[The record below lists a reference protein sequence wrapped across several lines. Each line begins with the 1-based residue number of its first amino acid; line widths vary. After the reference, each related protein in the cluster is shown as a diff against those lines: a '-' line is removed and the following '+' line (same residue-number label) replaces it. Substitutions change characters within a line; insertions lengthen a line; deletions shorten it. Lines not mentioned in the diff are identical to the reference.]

1 MIPILYEK
9 DETQF
14 ANNGLGRLR
23 DCISCVVTE
32 ERNGIYGCDF
42 EYPVDGANYDLIEC
56 GRIIAVTHD
65 ELGDVQPFDIVSY
78 ERPIN
83 GVVTFH
89 AVHISYRQTALI
101 ASGTNINSLAD
112 AFTMLGNAEPSNPF
126 NYWTDKGSTGYL
138 AAGDG
143 VPHSVRSI
151 LGGMEG
157 SILDAYGGEYEW
169 DTWTVKLWA
178 NRGELKNFTI
188 RYGVNLTD
196 YSEDTDYS
204 DTYNYV
210 IPYWTGQD
218 ANGDPLIIIGNR
230 QSSGYPS
237 FNGTDRCIP
246 LDVTGRFNSE
256 DGTPTQAQVEA
267 EGLAYIQANQPFLP
281 AQTLKVDFVR
291 ISDSPE
297 YAQFKS
303 LQKCKLCD
311 SINVLFS
318 KYDVQGT
325 FKIVKTEY
333 DVLNDRYLKL
343 ELGTL
348 SISLATALGINSSGS
363 YYVSVGGGGGGTTNY
378 NDLENKP
385 SINGTTLSGNKT
397 SANLSIH
404 EVPSGGTTGQ
414 VLSKVS
420 GTDYDL
426 EWSNGS
432 GVADVKVNGTSVVTS
447 GVANVP
453 ASRETVYGVVKT
465 AFNNDPGGGVVS
477 ITHHNSGGT
486 ETTGYAPLVLY
497 HNGDYQPIR
506 AKFLPDATTTTKG
519 ALSAADKTKLD
530 KVILDA
536 NDKIDPSI
544 LPTAN
549 ASDYGAIKLSSGPSS
564 IQFTYSN
571 GSTVNAPKLNSSY
584 LIDSSVM
591 PEATTSYKG
600 AMSTTDKAIVDSIP
614 SGGTSG
620 QVLTKSSGTDY
631 DFTWDDKGV
640 TDVKVYG
647 NSVVSSGVANIPKM
661 TGATSSTHGAVGV
674 VPQPLSG
681 EQAKFLFGDG
691 TWDSIWASTANTGID
706 TFRIDIEKYNG
717 SYPSLTQIQ
726 IPAATTTKAGIMTSA
741 DRTKLDGL
749 SVLPV
754 GSVYEST
761 SSTNPSTD
769 LGNTWTLLGTTDL
782 TSATAIGTSGGD
794 DIVTSEGDT
803 LGFGIVTYKF
813 ERTA

>member
-1 MIPILYEK
+1 MIPILYDKGEGA
-9 DETQF
+9 F
-14 ANNGLGRLR
+14 ASNGLCRLR

-32 ERNGIYGCDF
+32 ERNGIYECDF
-42 EYPVDGANYDLIEC
+42 EYPVDGAHYDMIQC
-56 GRIIAVTHD
+56 GRIVAVTHD
-65 ELGDVQPFDIVSY
+65 ESGVVQPFDIVGY

-89 AVHISYRQTALI
+89 AVHISYRQTALTV
-101 ASGTNINSLAD
+101 SGTNINSLAG
-112 AFTMLGNAEPSNPF
+112 AFTMLGTAKPNNPF

-138 AAGDG
+138 GAADG
-143 VPHSVRSI
+143 VPHSVRSV

-169 DTWTVKLWA
+169 DKWTVKLWSA
-178 NRGELKNFTI
+178 RGSLKNFTI
-188 RYGVNLTD
+188 RYGVNMTD

-204 DTYNYV
+204 DTYNSV
-210 IPYWTGQD
+210 IPYWVGQD
-218 ANGDPLIIIGNR
+218 TNGDPLIITGDR
-230 QSSGYPS
+230 QESGYPS

-246 LDVTGRFNSE
+246 LDVTERFNSE
-256 DGTPTQAQVEA
+256 DGIPTKAQVEA
-267 EGLAYIQANQPFLP
+267 EGRSYITANSPYLP
-281 AQTLKVDFVR
+281 AQTLMVDFMR

-297 YAQFKS
+297 YAQFES
-303 LQKCKLCD
+303 LQRCKLCD
-311 SINVLFS
+311 TIKVLFPQ
-318 KYDVQGT
+318 YNVEGT

-333 DVLNDRYLKL
+333 DVLNDRYLAL

-348 SISLATALGINSSGS
+348 SISLATALGINSSS
-363 YYVSVGGGGGGTTNY
+363 SNYVSVGGGGGTTNY

-414 VLSKVS
+414 VLTKAS
-420 GTDYDL
+420 GTNYDL
-426 EWSNGS
+426 TWGNGS
-432 GVADVKVNGTSVVTS
+432 GVSDVQVNGTSVVSS

-506 AKFLPDATTTTKG
+506 AKFLP
-519 ALSAADKTKLD
+519 S
-530 KVILDA
+530 
-536 NDKIDPSI
+536 
-544 LPTAN
+544 AN
-549 ASDYGAIKLSSGPSS
+549 ASDYGAIKLSTGQSS
-564 IQFTYSN
+564 IQLTYNN

-631 DFTWDDKGV
+631 DFTWADNGV

-691 TWDSIWASTANTGID
+691 TWDGIWASTANTGID

-717 SYPSLTQIQ
+717 SYPSLTQIE
-726 IPAATTTKAGIMTSA
+726 IPAATTTKAGIMTAA
-741 DRTKLDGL
+741 DRTKFNSL

-761 SSTNPSTD
+761 SSTDPSTD

>member
-32 ERNGIYGCDF
+32 ERNGVYECDF
-42 EYPVDGANYDLIEC
+42 EYPTDGVNYDRIQC
-56 GRIIAVTHD
+56 GRIIAVTHN

-89 AVHISYRQTALI
+89 AVHISYRQTALTV
-101 ASGTNINSLAD
+101 SGTNINSLAD

-151 LGGMEG
+151 LGGIEG

-169 DTWTVKLWA
+169 DNWTVKLWA

-188 RYGVNLTD
+188 RYGVNMTD

-218 ANGDPLIIIGNR
+218 ANGDPLTIIGGR

-246 LDVTGRFNSE
+246 IDVTEKFDSE
-256 DGTPTQAQVEA
+256 GGTPTQAQVEA

-311 SINVLFS
+311 SINVRFS
-318 KYDVQGT
+318 KYNVEGT

-333 DVLNDRYLKL
+333 DVLNDRYLTL

-363 YYVSVGGGGGGTTNY
+363 YYVSVGGGGGGTSNY
-378 NDLENKP
+378 NDLSNKP

-404 EVPSGGTTGQ
+404 EVPSGGSTGQ
-414 VLSKVS
+414 VLSKAS

-432 GVADVKVNGTSVVTS
+432 GVADVKVNGTSVVVG
-447 GVANVP
+447 GVADVP
-453 ASRETVYGVVKT
+453 VAKSDRYGVVKGYYD
-465 AFNNDPGGGVVS
+465 NDPPGGVMG
-477 ITHHNSGGT
+477 ITYHNSLGYELT
-486 ETTGYAPLVLY
+486 AYAPLTIY
-497 HNGDYQPIR
+497 NNGDYQPIR
-506 AKFLPDATTTTKG
+506 AKFLPDATQSVKG
-519 ALSAADKTKLD
+519 AMSASDKTKLD
-530 KVILDA
+530 GIESGAEA
-536 NDKIDPSI
+536 NV
-544 LPTAN
+544 
-549 ASDYGAIKLSSGPSS
+549 
-564 IQFTYSN
+564 QSN
-571 GSTVNAPKLNSSY
+571 WTEA
-584 LIDSSVM
+584 DSSSD
-591 PEATTSYKG
+591 AFILNK
-600 AMSTTDKAIVDSIP
+600 P
-614 SGGTSG
+614 SLAAVATSG
-620 QVLTKSSGTDY
+620 DY
-631 DFTWDDKGV
+631 SDLLNKPT
-640 TDVKVYG
+640 
-647 NSVVSSGVANIPKM
+647 
-661 TGATSSTHGAVGV
+661 
-674 VPQPLSG
+674 VPVFP
-681 EQAKFLFGDG
+681 
-691 TWDSIWASTANTGID
+691 I
-706 TFRIDIEKYNG
+706 
-717 SYPSLTQIQ
+717 
-726 IPAATTTKAGIMTSA
+726 
-741 DRTKLDGL
+741 
-749 SVLPV
+749 
-754 GSVYEST
+754 GSVYECT
-761 SSTNPSTD
+761 SNTNPSS
-769 LGNTWTLLGTTDL
+769 LLGGIWTYL
-782 TSATAIGTSGGD
+782 GTSEVTVSYGLETSGGD
-794 DIVTSEGDT
+794 TLITSGSDTLVTS
-803 LGFGIVTYKF
+803 GISQETYKF

>member
-14 ANNGLGRLR
+14 VNNGLGRLR

-32 ERNGIYGCDF
+32 ERNGIYECNF

-89 AVHISYRQTALI
+89 AVHISYRQTALT

-138 AAGDG
+138 ASGDG

-157 SILDAYGGEYEW
+157 SILDVYGGEYEW
-169 DTWTVKLWA
+169 DNWTVKLWA

-204 DTYNYV
+204 DTYNFV

-218 ANGDPLIIIGNR
+218 ANGDPLTIIGDR

-246 LDVTGRFNSE
+246 LDVTERFDSE

-267 EGLAYIQANQPFLP
+267 EGLAYIQANHPFLP

-311 SINVLFS
+311 SINVLFP

-333 DVLNDRYLKL
+333 DVLNDRYLTL

-363 YYVSVGGGGGGTTNY
+363 NYASVGGGGGTTNY

-414 VLSKVS
+414 VLSKAS

-426 EWSNGS
+426 TWGDGS
-432 GVADVKVNGTSVVTS
+432 GVTDVKVNGTSVVTS
-447 GVANVP
+447 GVANIPV
-453 ASRETVYGVVKT
+453 ARQSLYGVVKVFDNT
-465 AFNNDPGGGVVS
+465 DPNGRVVQL
-477 ITHHNSGGT
+477 TCHNSSGNEIDIYTPLIQYVGGQF
-486 ETTGYAPLVLY
+486 
-497 HNGDYQPIR
+497 QPI
-506 AKFLPDATTTTKG
+506 KYTLLPDASQSYKG
-519 ALSAADKTKLD
+519 AMSAADKTKLD
-530 KVILDA
+530 G
-536 NDKIDPSI
+536 ID
-544 LPTAN
+544 L
-549 ASDYGAIKLSSGPSS
+549 
-564 IQFTYSN
+564 
-571 GSTVNAPKLNSSY
+571 
-584 LIDSSVM
+584 
-591 PEATTSYKG
+591 
-600 AMSTTDKAIVDSIP
+600 
-614 SGGTSG
+614 
-620 QVLTKSSGTDY
+620 
-631 DFTWDDKGV
+631 
-640 TDVKVYG
+640 
-647 NSVVSSGVANIPKM
+647 M
-661 TGATSSTHGAVGV
+661 TGASSSADGTGGL
-674 VPQPLSG
+674 VPQPTTG
-681 EQAKFLFGDG
+681 QQDYTLFGDG
-691 TWDSIWASTANTGID
+691 TWDEIKYTRYLQSSNITFSVDRRNALYQIGSIV
-706 TFRIDIEKYNG
+706 
-717 SYPSLTQIQ
+717 
-726 IPAATTTKAGIMTSA
+726 IPAATTTDIGLMTAS
-741 DRTKLDGL
+741 DKLKL
-749 SVLPV
+749 NQLAVFPV
-754 GSVYEST
+754 GTVYEST
-761 SSTNPSTD
+761 SSNYNPSKD
-769 LGNTWTLLGTTDL
+769 FSGTWAAL
-782 TSATAIGTSGGD
+782 GTSGVTSAD
-794 DIVTSEGDT
+794 TMITSDNDNIVTSEGDT